1 MQHYGM
7 QRNSLQGDGG
17 ILSAARKDARGNERF
32 WFDEAQTWTERLK
45 AKNAFWHE
53 FAENPELPGTYHG
66 SDR

>member
-32 WFDEAQTWTERLK
+32 WFDEAQTWDTATKSQECLL
-45 AKNAFWHE
+45 A
-53 FAENPELPGTYHG
+53 
-66 SDR
+66 